1 MSDEQRQKIRN
12 MRSAKKAKQEVDRGS
27 QISSLTT
34 QDSAGGGGAN
44 NSSVSASTNGSTDPV
59 NPPGGSAKRG

>member
-1 MSDEQRQKIRN
+1 